1 MASSENKHDEA
12 TLEEV
17 EDMGAAVSKWFD
29 SPTGEAYRKWSEENR
44 HPSLASHLMV
54 DTAQATP
61 EDIHNGVSTVFM
73 LGAMSMR
80 RWMEAKQMA
89 E

>member
-1 MASSENKHDEA
+1 MARNNHDDDSHEKVQEIV
-12 TLEEV
+12 TEV
-17 EDMGAAVSKWFD
+17 RQWFE
-29 SPTGEAYRKWSEENR
+29 SPTGQAYRKWSEDNK
-44 HPSLASHLMV
+44 HPALATHLMQ
-54 DTAQATP
+54 DTAEDTP
-61 EDIHNGVSTVFM
+61 NDIYAGISTVFM